1 MKSAILFRVL
11 ILGLMSL
18 LVSTGC
24 SMNPA
29 TGQRQLVMMGE
40 AQEISMGR
48 EADPQ
53 IVAAYGLYPEEEW
66 QEYIQNLGGSLAA
79 QSERPNLPWTFRV
92 LDDPIVNAFAL
103 PGGYIYITR
112 GILAHFNSEAELAS
126 VIGHEIGHVTGRH
139 GVERMSKAQLA
150 NIGLGVAV
158 IASEE
163 FRPYAGLAQQSMGLL
178 FLKFSR
184 DDEREADHLGLRYL
198 TRGDFQADEMPK
210 VFQTLDRV
218 SIAAGAG
225 RLPSWLATHPAPQ
238 DRASRIQQ
246 ELAQLDEDSHHGAIN
261 REPYV
266 QRLGGLTFGADP
278 RQGYAVGNK
287 FYHPTMKFQM
297 QFPEGWAIQN
307 QTQAVVALAPSKDA
321 ALVLTL
327 DSNPN
332 AQQAVQKFFAQ
343 GGLERGRQYGANFYA
358 FRTLANAQGQN
369 PNIIGMV
376 RYLEYDNRVYRLMG
390 YGKNQGWG
398 NHQSKASATLKSFRT
413 LKDREHLEVEPSTL
427 RIVKLPKSMT
437 IGAFNSQY
445 PSTVSLEHLAILN
458 GVETNHR
465 FKAGDHV
472 KRVVGGKLPNY

>member
-1 MKSAILFRVL
+1 MSAKLFRV
-11 ILGLMSL
+11 IFLGLIGL
-18 LVSTGC
+18 FATAGC

-40 AQEISMGR
+40 AQEIGMGR
-48 EADPQ
+48 EADQQ
-53 IVAAYGLYPEEEW
+53 IVASYGLYPEEQW
-66 QEYIQNLGGSLAA
+66 QEYIQALGGDLAA

-150 NIGLGVAV
+150 NLGLGVAV

-184 DDEREADHLGLRYL
+184 DDEREADRLGLRYM

-218 SIAAGAG
+218 SVAAGAG
-225 RLPSWLATHPAPQ
+225 RLPSWLATHPNPQ
-238 DRASRIQQ
+238 DRALRIQQ
-246 ELAQLDEDSHHGAIN
+246 ELAQLDEESRNGSIN
-261 REPYV
+261 RELYV

-278 RQGYAVGNK
+278 RQGYVVGEK

-297 QFPEGWAIQN
+297 KFPEGWVIQN

-332 AQQAVQKFFAQ
+332 ARQGVQKFFAQ
-343 GGLERGRQYGANFYA
+343 GGLERGRQYGDNFYA
-358 FRTLANAQGQN
+358 FRTLPNDQGQN
-369 PNIIGMV
+369 ANIIGLV

-390 YGKNQGWG
+390 YGKTDGWG
-398 NHQSKASATLKSFRT
+398 NHRSRASATLKSFRT
-413 LKDREHLEVEPSTL
+413 LTDRKHLEVEPSIL
-427 RIVKLPKSMT
+427 RIVEVSKPMT
-437 IGAFNSQY
+437 LGAFNTQF
-445 PSTVSLEHLAILN
+445 PSTVSLERLAILN

-465 FKAGDHV
+465 FQAGDRV
-472 KRVVGGKLPNY
+472 KRIVGGELPTH